1 MGLESNIKRL
11 KDLCAKYE
19 TLEFLTFL
27 AGVLLQIP
35 QRHDNPFLKKLM
47 SPMRQ
52 LFFLGFL
59 NSLSAPS
66 KNQKGFSEE
75 DWEEMVDLLCQI
87 EMDYFFLLGFPKN
100 GKETKKDVEQ
110 ISVTMPTFMNY
121 FFNGPLSYQEQEIE
135 RIENIFS
142 VFEDDLIGRYDIT
155 LADIINFYDLTNDE
169 INKNLN
175 LVFKFTNP
183 ENWQKFTASCIEKG
197 LHDPKDWIN
206 EAPDEIYAFV
216 NFMQNPGSFLKL
228 DLNKIDYDSI
238 SKSKYEKILKLFTF
252 KISPKEDIVYYT
264 ENNALMESPL
274 IRLNEN
280 HFLPFYIKQY
290 LNAAYNFLFDFSSR
304 INKEKL
310 LKQRDSFVEEKVETL
325 FKDFFGKQASIY
337 SNYSIDNNKSEQ
349 DILILYKNTAIIIEV
364 KAGSYRAPMRDPEKA
379 YKKLESDFKKIIQN
393 AYNQTLRV
401 KDAFYENESLIVRNE
416 KKQKLDEFST
426 VKFRGNLYSIIV
438 SLERFGHIQ
447 SNLENMLKIDKND
460 DFPWA
465 VSLDDLE
472 TFLLTLNKSKK
483 RNKIQAFLQ
492 YVKIRENYHG
502 HLLCSD
508 ELELCGLYLKRPKDF
523 VVWSN
528 TDKVIVTTDDLTEP
542 IEKAYSDGI
551 GFKNERNSIA
561 KKDKTTG
568 ILYGDNHNK
577 H

>member
-11 KDLCAKYE
+11 KDLCSNYE

-59 NSLSAPS
+59 NSLSDPS

-75 DWEEMVDLLCQI
+75 EWEEMADLLHQI

-100 GKETKKDVEQ
+100 GEETKEDVEQ

-142 VFEDDLIGRYDIT
+142 AFEDDLIHQYGIT
-155 LADIINFYDLTNDE
+155 LADFINFYDLTNDE

-175 LVFKFTNP
+175 LVFKFANP

-206 EAPDEIYAFV
+206 EAPDEIYAFA
-216 NFMQNPGSFLKL
+216 NFMQNPGNFLKL

-238 SKSKYEKILKLFTF
+238 SKSRYEKILKLFTF
-252 KISPKEDIVYYT
+252 KISQKEDIVYYT

-274 IRLNEN
+274 IRLNKNE
-280 HFLPFYIKQY
+280 FLPFFLKQY
-290 LNAAYNFLFDFSSR
+290 LNAAYNFLFDFCSQ
-304 INKEKL
+304 IDKDKL
-310 LKQRDSFVEEKVETL
+310 LKQRDLFVEKKVETL

-349 DILILYKNTAIIIEV
+349 DLLILFKNTAIIIEV
-364 KAGSYRAPMRDPEKA
+364 KAGSYRAPMRDPERA

-393 AYNQTLRV
+393 AYDQTLRV

-426 VKFRGNLYSIIV
+426 AKFRGNLYSVIV
-438 SLERFGHIQ
+438 PLERFGHIQ
-447 SNLENMLKIDKND
+447 SNLQDMLEIDEND

-472 TFLLTLNKSKK
+472 AFLLTLNKSKK

-492 YVKIRENYHG
+492 YIKIRENYHG

-523 VVWSN
+523 IAWSN
-528 TDKVIVTTDDLTEP
+528 KDEVIVTAADLTEP
-542 IEKAYSDGI
+542 IEKAYSNGM
-551 GFKNERNSIA
+551 GFKNERNFKA

-568 ILYGDNHNK
+568 ILYSNN
-577 H
+577 